1 MNASWMLHLY
11 PRAWRERYEDEFRA
25 MLDGHP
31 ATPSDM
37 LDILSGAVDAHLRPQ
52 VETSGGDPSPRDSRP
67 TSPVQG
73 RLAFFFAHVAFFMI
87 LNAVLFIINGLFT
100 RDTWW
105 AWYSLWGT
113 AMVLVIH
120 GGITFPWR
128 SYFGAHL
135 ALYGVLNT
143 GLVVINV
150 NNGGPAWSVWTV
162 VTLGVLLVT
171 HGLLAFGRISL
182 FRAHMLAT
190 ALATLELLVVPLIVD
205 DTVITS
211 LVLNAAQLWVL
222 VLAHWL
228 VRFHRVSLF
237 TAHLVTFIGMG
248 TLLAFSNAI
257 DDSGVLWVQYP
268 LVAWGIL
275 LAAHA
280 VLTTRRDR
288 STGSERASMML
299 GDLGARAK
307 ESPRKSRR
315 RVLGFHA
322 GSFVLGSIILVVLD
336 LMDQA
341 SVWWAGWPIGVWLV
355 VLAMHVGWVLMPRY
369 LVGAHLVGWVAG
381 SAALIQIDV
390 MTDGDRWWQWPV
402 LWWGVIVALHLGT
415 ILPVRTTALGMHIAG
430 AIALSVA
437 LFFTNEWTGDPTWW
451 WYPVAAIAF
460 SVLMHF
466 GWMLERQMARGG
478 SAARR

>member
-25 MLDGHP
+25 MLDGS
-31 ATPSDM
+31 ASTPSDM
-37 LDILSGAVDAHLRPQ
+37 LDMLSGAVDAHLRPQ
-52 VETSGGDPSPRDSRP
+52 VETAGGKPSPRISRS
-67 TSPVQG
+67 TSPGQG
-73 RLAFFFAHVAFFMI
+73 SQAFFFAHMAFFII
-87 LNAVLFIINGLFT
+87 LNAVLFIINGLVS

-143 GLVVINV
+143 GLVVINIS
-150 NNGGPAWSVWTV
+150 NGGPAWSVWPV
-162 VTLGVLLVT
+162 VTLGVLLVS

-182 FRAHMLAT
+182 FRAHVLAT
-190 ALATLELLVVPLIVD
+190 ALATLELLVVPFVVND
-205 DTVITS
+205 AGVAS
-211 LVLNAAQLWVL
+211 LLLSAAQLWVL

-228 VRFHRVSLF
+228 VRFQRVSLF

-248 TLLAFSNAI
+248 SLLTLSNAA
-257 DDSGVLWVQYP
+257 DDSGIWWVRYP

-280 VLTTRRDR
+280 LLTSRRDR

-299 GDLGARAK
+299 GDLGVRAK
-307 ESPRKSRR
+307 ESPRQRHR
-315 RVLGFHA
+315 RVFGFHV

-336 LMDQA
+336 LMDRP
-341 SVWWAGWPIGVWLV
+341 SEWWSGWPIGVWLV
-355 VLAMHVGWVLMPRY
+355 ILAMHAGWVLMPRR
-369 LVGAHLVGWVAG
+369 LAGAHLVGWVAG
-381 SAALIQIDV
+381 SVALIQIDV
-390 MTDGDRWWQWPV
+390 MTDGGPWWQWPV
-402 LWWGVIVALHLGT
+402 LWWGVVVALHLGT
-415 ILPVRTTALGMHIAG
+415 LIPARTMALGMHIAG
-430 AIALSVA
+430 AIALTVA
-437 LFFTNEWTGDPTWW
+437 LFFTNEWTAGSTWW

-466 GWMLERQMARGG
+466 GWMIERSMARG
-478 SAARR
+478 SNIVRR